1 VTSVERILSSVM
13 DASRG
18 GALPTLL
25 CEDCAAAIPVSGV
38 GLALM
43 TDSGHQGVLAASDRS
58 ARLVEDLQFELGEGP
73 CLDASR
79 SRMPVLLPDLA
90 RTAASRW
97 PGFGPAA
104 LDAGIAAIFALPLQ
118 VGAIRLGTLSLY
130 RNVTGPLEDDQLAQ
144 ALAYADAAIVT
155 LLRLQ
160 DQMSPGRDL
169 HPQLGKPLEDRAEI
183 HQATGVISVQAS
195 ITLIEALLLLRA
207 HAYSADRPILDVAR
221 DVMAKALRFGRQPD
235 EDGYSGED
243 DDV

>member
-1 VTSVERILSSVM
+1 MTSVEGILSALS
-13 DASRG
+13 DGSRD
-18 GALPTLL
+18 GAVHALL
-25 CEDCAAAIPVSGV
+25 CEDCAAAIPVNGV

-90 RTAASRW
+90 RTAESRW
-97 PGFGPAA
+97 PAFGPAA
-104 LDAGIAAIFALPLQ
+104 LDAGIAAIFALPLH
-118 VGAIRLGTLSLY
+118 VGAIRLGALDLY
-130 RNVTGPLEDDQLAQ
+130 RNITGPLEDDQLAQ
-144 ALAYADAAIVT
+144 ALTYADAATVT
-155 LLRLQ
+155 LLHLH
-160 DQMSPGRDL
+160 DQVSPGDDL
-169 HPQLGKPLEDRAEI
+169 HPELGKPLEDRAEI

-207 HAYSADRPILDVAR
+207 HAYSAGRPILDVAR
-221 DVMAKALRFGRQPD
+221 DVMAKALRFGP
-235 EDGYSGED
+235 ESD

>member
-1 VTSVERILSSVM
+1 MTSVEGILSALS
-13 DASRG
+13 DGSRD
-18 GALPTLL
+18 GAVHALL
-25 CEDCAAAIPVSGV
+25 CEDCAAAIPVNGV

-58 ARLVEDLQFELGEGP
+58 AGLVEDLQFELGEGP

-79 SRMPVLLPDLA
+79 SRIPVLLPDLA

-97 PGFGPAA
+97 PAFGPAA

-118 VGAIRLGTLSLY
+118 VGAIRLGALDLY
-130 RNVTGPLEDDQLAQ
+130 RNITGPLEDDQRAQ
-144 ALAYADAAIVT
+144 ALTYADAAIVT
-155 LLRLQ
+155 LLHLQ
-160 DQMSPGRDL
+160 DQASPGDGL
-169 HPQLGKPLEDRAEI
+169 HPELGKPLDDRAEI

-207 HAYSADRPILDVAR
+207 HAYSAGRPILDIAR
-221 DVMAKALRFGRQPD
+221 DVMAKALRFGP
-235 EDGYSGED
+235 ESD